1 MTDFLK
7 HYTLK
12 YTPLSPVHIGADES
26 YEPGNYVIEDGALYG
41 FDTQVAM
48 QGLTEQDR
56 QQLLSIVNAKSD
68 DRMLTQLQAF
78 FYRQREK
85 LIAYADTAIP
95 TASGVQELYQ
105 KRIGKTAQH
114 EGRGNRVINKLEID
128 RTFYNPV
135 TNFPLLPGSS
145 IKGAIRTAM
154 LDKENNGRRLTHNN
168 ERNKEMQTRLFDN
181 GQFHSDPFR
190 LVAIGDAE
198 WQGGDQRPNRQ
209 IQFAVNR
216 KRKNILKDGKPV
228 QSQAEASNLYQLLE
242 CIAPYHY
249 QSFNGSISIHQLD
262 SVQHAPNKL
271 PSPHLQWSIID
282 IAKACNQFYIP
293 LLQREADLMLERKLI
308 NQTWYQQLIHQFE
321 NGVLEKIQ
329 NNRAFLLRLGR
340 HSGAEALTLNH
351 VRSIKIMQAKKNNST
366 YEKEPKTW
374 WFSADKINARESLL
388 PFGWVFVEIEPQ
400 EKDISIQQW
409 FENGNE
415 DIQNWL
421 KEKNDYQ
428 LTLKKR
434 ILAQQQKEQERAR
447 YEQQKQQEENNIKQA
462 EEARLAAMNPL
473 DRKIEEQILYNPDK
487 NKHDYMVLI
496 EAVEN
501 NEWHGDDRAY
511 VLQEIVN
518 KMQAAKCWK
527 ENSTKKKPEKDRQY
541 QNTLRVKKLQES

>member
-26 YEPGNYVIEDGALYG
+26 YEPGNYVIDDGALYG

-95 TASGVQELYQ
+95 TASGVHELYQ
-105 KRIGKTAQH
+105 KRIGKTAQY
-114 EGRGNRVINKLEID
+114 EGRGRRVINKLEIE

-154 LDKENNGRRLTHNN
+154 LDKENNGRRLTHKN

-190 LVAIGDAE
+190 LVSIGDAE

-321 NGVLEKIQ
+321 TGVLEKIQ
-329 NNRAFLLRLGR
+329 NNRAFMLRLGR

-351 VRSIKIMQAKKNNST
+351 VRSIKIMQGRKNNPT

-374 WFSADKINARESLL
+374 WFAADTINAKQSLL
-388 PFGWVFVEIEPQ
+388 PFGWVLVEIDPVEKNEGILQWLENDNQKTAKWLQ
-400 EKDISIQQW
+400 EKNAIQQQL
-409 FENGNE
+409 NQQ
-415 DIQNWL
+415 IQVQR
-421 KEKNDYQ
+421 K
-428 LTLKKR
+428 
-434 ILAQQQKEQERAR
+434 KEQERLA
-447 YEQQKQQEENNIKQA
+447 YELKKQKEEQQKKQA
-462 EEARLAAMNPL
+462 EEARLAALSPI
-473 DRKIEEQILYNPDK
+473 DQEIEEFLKPIQIQDRDTRLLNELESGRWEGDEAKTVALKVKALMEQAGKWIPDFTGS
-487 NKHDYMVLI
+487 N
-496 EAVEN
+496 
-501 NEWHGDDRAY
+501 R
-511 VLQEIVN
+511 
-518 KMQAAKCWK
+518 
-527 ENSTKKKPEKDRQY
+527 KK
-541 QNTLRVKKLQES
+541 KKLQERCHKVLNYLD